1 MEAGRAADIVANLGS
16 AHKPKMRCGVFRAF
30 VPCALATL
38 LLGALAPPTEAQI
51 KDLFEE
57 LRGNWRGSGVM
68 SLSENRRSRIVC
80 DSTYTGTATQLA
92 LTIACKSDF
101 RDIKLRAKL
110 SRNIGRL
117 TGLWTEES
125 YNATGSI
132 TGVAS
137 PNRIRF
143 RIGGTVLGT
152 MEVTYSA
159 RAQKVVVETQGIP
172 LEKMEITMRR
182 R

>member
-1 MEAGRAADIVANLGS
+1 MMAGLAPAILAMCRLPSVSNA
-16 AHKPKMRCGVFRAF
+16 RYR
-30 VPCALATL
+30 ALAAAL
-38 LLGALAPPTEAQI
+38 LLLLAGVALGGQTRPAGAEI
-51 KDLFEE
+51 KDLFVE

-80 DSTYTGTATQLA
+80 DGSYSGTASQLV
-92 LTIACKSDF
+92 LVIACKSDF
-101 RDIKLRAKL
+101 RDIRLSAKL
-110 SRNIGRL
+110 SRNVGRL

-132 TGVAS
+132 TGVAA

-152 MEVTYSA
+152 MEVAYSA
-159 RAQKVVVETQGIP
+159 RRQTVVVETRGIP
-172 LEKMEITMRR
+172 LQKMEITMRR